1 MIAAKFRAREA
12 PPISCFTLRARAES
26 RIFVTSALSQVHS
39 EEMPVFSFEAQSCIR
54 GYHIYKAVWA
64 PYIGETMPCS
74 RELTNGHDPFAVK
87 VSQLHGEE
95 RIVGHLPKKISS
107 ICSIFLRRGKRH
119 TH

>member
-1 MIAAKFRAREA
+1 MKPCPLVVYVTGIYV
-12 PPISCFTLRARAES
+12 ARAES

-54 GYHIYKAVWA
+54 GYHIYKAIWT
-64 PYIGETMPCS
+64 PYIGETMACS

-95 RIVGHLPKKISS
+95 ERIVGHLPRLALCAVFFETWKTPHPLIS
-107 ICSIFLRRGKRH
+107 K
-119 TH
+119 